1 MSGFIVRQCPG
12 QIVLY
17 GEKKT
22 RNLPGIQRHPSA
34 FNRKIFLEIN
44 AAWYCRKCIET
55 KVHTYY
61 IILPRLIQPWYASI
75 KATSVWLIR
84 SITSLLDEITEESP
98 NRQMDVWY
106 IGENHFF
113 MMKTQGSWKWFPNS
127 LSPNLYIWNNYTS
140 WTSYWIWHN
149 W

>member
-98 NRQMDVWY
+98 NRQMDVPVYWEKKS
-106 IGENHFF
+106 IFNDENFRLLEVISKCIVTNSVYLESLHFLNELLN
-113 MMKTQGSWKWFPNS
+113 MT
-127 LSPNLYIWNNYTS
+127 
-140 WTSYWIWHN
+140 
-149 W
+149 